1 MLDPGLLARI
11 FLSQILSIRH
21 GSPLELP
28 KLFQNLLSMLMT
40 MIPPFRQCLA
50 ALQQESVGL
59 VKFQILLSLP
69 GLGSD
74 EFFTQILQLSKA
86 RNPRAIK
93 NQKSD
98 QLGLKLSDSDPKFSW
113 TDFFLSNN
121 FFGPTQ
127 KLLGGVTPPHTPPNV
142 RP

>member
-1 MLDPGLLARI
+1 M
-11 FLSQILSIRH
+11 
-21 GSPLELP
+21 
-28 KLFQNLLSMLMT
+28 
-40 MIPPFRQCLA
+40 
-50 ALQQESVGL
+50 

-98 QLGLKLSDSDPKFSW
+98 QLGLKLSDSDPNFSW
-113 TDFFLSNN
+113 TDFFLSNK

-127 KLLGGVTPPHTPPNV
+127 KLLGGCHTPPPPPKKGA
-142 RP
+142 RR